1 MPIFGFPGVPRWAD
15 FVSFCSIDCTPV
27 WTGLEE
33 VTASPF
39 HVVLQGPLSGPID
52 LYAGGALYVTTAP
65 IFRTGF
71 GGPVGAR
78 SRGTGPPPSP
88 GGLACD
94 APHHRRK

>member
-65 IFRTGF
+65 IPAPG
-71 GGPVGAR
+71 
-78 SRGTGPPPSP
+78 SRALLAL
-88 GGLACD
+88 GLA
-94 APHHRRK
+94 ALARRRPPLG

>member
-1 MPIFGFPGVPRWAD
+1 MPRSAD

-52 LYAGGALYVTTAP
+52 LYAGGAL
-65 IFRTGF
+65 
-71 GGPVGAR
+71 
-78 SRGTGPPPSP
+78 
-88 GGLACD
+88 
-94 APHHRRK
+94 

>member
-52 LYAGGALYVTTAP
+52 LYAGGVLYVTTAP
-65 IFRTGF
+65 IPELGS
-71 GGPVGAR
+71 GALLAL
-78 SRGTGPPPSP
+78 
-88 GGLACD
+88 GLA
-94 APHHRRK
+94 ALARRRPPLG